1 MNYFAHALPLLEAG
15 GADPYELA
23 GVAVPDWLSVAAR
36 KTKCRSKHAAP
47 HIESKDSRLAA
58 LARGIVRHHTDDGWF
73 HESPAFGELSLRFA
87 KRLRLAMGE
96 QTSMRPWFLGHILVE
111 LLLDDA
117 LIRRDPVQLD
127 RYYELI
133 GRADPE
139 FIATSVAQMAGG
151 DVGRMAEFIPK
162 YVEMRFL
169 ADYAEDER
177 LTLRLN
183 QVMRRARLN
192 ELPPEAIAVFPECR
206 ADIAASVDALIS
218 RKT

>member
-15 GADPYELA
+15 NTDPYELA
-23 GVAVPDWLSVAAR
+23 GIAVPDWLSVAAR

-47 HIESKDSRLAA
+47 HTDSDDPQLAA
-58 LARGIVRHHTDDGWF
+58 LARGIVQHHADDGWF
-73 HESPAFGELSLRFA
+73 HDSPAFGELSLRFA

-117 LIRRDPVQLD
+117 LIRRDPGVLD
-127 RYYELI
+127 HYYTLI
-133 GRADPE
+133 AEADPE
-139 FIATSVAQMAGG
+139 FIATSVAQMSGG

-162 YVEMRFL
+162 YTEMRFL
-169 ADYAEDER
+169 ADYGEDET

-183 QVMRRARLN
+183 QVMRRVGLDQ
-192 ELPPEAIAVFPECR
+192 LPPEAIARFPG
-206 ADIAASVDALIS
+206 VP
-218 RKT
+218 K